1 MTNVRLAPFL
11 FLLLAALV
19 SCGSPAPAP
28 GAASR
33 APAASAATDLGEI
46 SLEISALM

>member
-11 FLLLAALV
+11 LLAAV
-19 SCGSPAPAP
+19 VACGAPALTP
-28 GAASR
+28 AGASR
-33 APAASAATDLGEI
+33 APIATAAADTQEI